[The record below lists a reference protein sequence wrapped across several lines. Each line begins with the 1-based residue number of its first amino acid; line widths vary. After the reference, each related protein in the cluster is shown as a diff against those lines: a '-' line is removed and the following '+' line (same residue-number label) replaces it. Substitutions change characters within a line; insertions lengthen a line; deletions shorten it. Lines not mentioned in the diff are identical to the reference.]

1 MHIAAQTKNITLFIP
16 GLKNKTIIALVA
28 FKTKEIQHLI
38 QKYSENFITINPQLR
53 GVLSGWKSGS
63 IREPSGPWRLT
74 FDLGQLGNL
83 SFFIQ
88 TNNIHEFEGCF
99 LKAQVSSNGFK
110 FSMVALLNLEFY
122 WSVCKK
128 T

>member
-16 GLKNKTIIALVA
+16 GLKNKTIINLVA
-28 FKTKEIQHLI
+28 FKTSEIRHLI

-74 FDLGQLGNL
+74 FDLG
-83 SFFIQ
+83 
-88 TNNIHEFEGCF
+88 
-99 LKAQVSSNGFK
+99 
-110 FSMVALLNLEFY
+110 
-122 WSVCKK
+122 
-128 T
+128 